1 MIEVKEFAMATDKP
15 KETGAERDL
24 TEEFLAV
31 LPSLQSYARA
41 LTRKVDAAED
51 LVQDTLLRG
60 WASQHQFAAGTN
72 FRAWIFTI
80 MRHRFLDMCR
90 RNRGFFLPVDDLV
103 DHPRL
108 SRTPAQEPLIELE
121 EVAYAYWRLT
131 PNHRE
136 ILSLVGALG
145 LEYEEAA
152 EVIGCATGT
161 VRSRLSRAR
170 NELQKKLEN
179 GEGSLARRQKAP
191 RTLQIKDFLAELDRG
206 A

>member
-1 MIEVKEFAMATDKP
+1 MATN
-15 KETGAERDL
+15 ETNETEAARDL

-31 LPSLQSYARA
+31 LPSLQSYARS
-41 LTRKVDAAED
+41 LTRKVDTAED

-60 WASQHQFAAGTN
+60 WASQHQFADGTN

-80 MRHRFLDMCR
+80 MRHRFLDLCR
-90 RNRGFFLPVDDLV
+90 RNRGFFLQVDDLV

-108 SRTPAQEPLIELE
+108 SSMPAQEPLIELE
-121 EVAYAYWRLT
+121 EVAYAYWRLS

-152 EVIGCATGT
+152 EIIGCATGT

-170 NELQKKLEN
+170 NELQKKLEH
-179 GEGSLARRQKAP
+179 GEGSLARRRRAP
-191 RTLQIKDFLAELDRG
+191 RRLQVKDFLAELDRRV
-206 A
+206 